1 MYNTERLKDL
11 TYLVHEDDEEIL
23 VAIRGEYTLE
33 HLEYE
38 DIQIIGKIYGIKLS
52 ETSRCGYSVTN
63 IFNNQDRILKFIK

>member
-1 MYNTERLKDL
+1 MYNTERLKNL
-11 TYLVHEDDEEIL
+11 TYLIHESNERIL
-23 VAIRGEYTLE
+23 VGICGEYTFN

-38 DIQIIGKIYGIKLS
+38 DIQRIGRIYGIELS